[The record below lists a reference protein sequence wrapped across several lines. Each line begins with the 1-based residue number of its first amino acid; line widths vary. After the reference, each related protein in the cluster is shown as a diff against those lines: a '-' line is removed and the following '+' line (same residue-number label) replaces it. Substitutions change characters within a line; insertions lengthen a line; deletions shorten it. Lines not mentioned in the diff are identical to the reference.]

1 VANGDQINLK
11 PQFQLTT
18 VPCEGE
24 AGDLLV
30 LSPLKEGEPDPSAQ
44 GLASLWFCTKS
55 GTTAE
60 RPAIWARV
68 QFDGIATCRAR
79 VPTPPQNLPTLK
91 PDG

>member
-1 VANGDQINLK
+1 MADGDQINLK
-11 PQFQLTT
+11 PQFEQTSL
-18 VPCEGE
+18 PCKGE
-24 AGDLLV
+24 VGDLLV
-30 LSPLKEGEPDPSAQ
+30 LTRLKEGDPDPSAQ

-68 QFDGIATCRAR
+68 QFDGIATCRKP
-79 VPTPPQNLPTLK
+79 VPTPPQNHPTLM

>member
-1 VANGDQINLK
+1 VANGDQINFK
-11 PQFQLTT
+11 PHFQETT
-18 VPCEGE
+18 LPCEGE
-24 AGDLLV
+24 VGDLLV
-30 LSPLKEGEPDPSAQ
+30 ITSLKEGESDPSAQ
-44 GLASLWFCTKS
+44 GRASLWFCTKS

-79 VPTPPQNLPTLK
+79 IPTPPQNHPTLQ